1 MPCQQPPTEMHG
13 LPEKRLWTNIPQ
25 TRKKK
30 QAYPLKLFTEKLNF
44 HLKVFTGKLNE
55 NNLSQCRAILEGVLY
70 VLGPFE
76 VAV

>member
-1 MPCQQPPTEMHG
+1 MHT
-13 LPEKRLWTNIPQ
+13 LPEKKTVDKYAPN
-25 TRKKK
+25 KKEK
-30 QAYPLKLFTEKLNF
+30 ASLPLKLFTEKLNF